1 MRSVVRCLR
10 VSLIALALSL
20 FGTVIITFRYI
31 LQTPR
36 PLDSVLPGDAHL
48 YKWTHGHVFYKV
60 MGTATAP
67 PLVLLHAPGIA
78 ASSYEMRKITD
89 GLAQNYHIY
98 ALDLPGF
105 GLSDHPKIEYT
116 ADTYIRVC
124 QDFLRDIVGQP
135 ATLLASGLSC
145 NYAVAVASRAPD
157 LCQRLILLSPVSL
170 FRGERRQR
178 WLSALLRIP
187 GLALVLYALLTS
199 RAVLRRAVAWQCGRD
214 ARSISNDE
222 LDYYYAS
229 AHRFGAQHA
238 TLALLTGT
246 LHADVAHQFETL
258 QQPTFIIW
266 GGQALNRTPTLSGQ
280 HLLPA
285 HPQIALIGSA
295 GARVHEEYPD
305 KVVANVLAWQAEDTR
320 VAVGAQA
327 RNFLTATN
335 KTATAT
341 NEMASVTSEKA
352 APAPQA
358 PPPVPEAAQEPPSET
373 EPAAPPQLEAESEPE
388 AEEAPS
394 AQEQVQA
401 YCVKCR
407 QKRAIQ
413 NPRKIVTRK
422 GRSAIEG
429 TCPVCGTKL
438 FRFVSGQ

>member
-10 VSLIALALSL
+10 VSLVALALSL
-20 FGTVIITFRYI
+20 FGTLIITLRYI

-48 YKWTHGHVFYKV
+48 YKWTQGHVFYKV
-60 MGTATAP
+60 LGAADAP

-78 ASSYEMRKITD
+78 ASSYEMRKITG
-89 GLAQNYHIY
+89 GLAKNYHIY

-105 GLSDHPKIEYT
+105 GLSDRPKIGYT
-116 ADTYIRVC
+116 AHTYIRVC

-135 ATLLASGLSC
+135 ATLLASGLSS
-145 NYAVAVASRAPD
+145 NYAVAVASETPE

-170 FRGERRQR
+170 FRGEQRRP

-187 GLALVLYALLTS
+187 GLALVLYAFLTP
-199 RAVLRRAVAWQCGRD
+199 RAVLRRVVAWQSGRST
-214 ARSISNDE
+214 RSITGDA
-222 LDYYYAS
+222 LDNYFAS
-229 AHRFGAQHA
+229 AHRFGAQYA
-238 TLALLTGT
+238 ALALLTGA
-246 LHADVAHQFETL
+246 LHIDVAHKFEML

-266 GGQALNRTPTLSGQ
+266 GGQALNRAPTLSGQ

-285 HPQIALIGSA
+285 HPQIALIGNA
-295 GARVHEEYPD
+295 GVRVHEEYPD

-320 VAVGAQA
+320 VAAGVQT
-327 RNFLTATN
+327 RNSIA
-335 KTATAT
+335 A
-341 NEMASVTSEKA
+341 ASEA
-352 APAPQA
+352 APPAPLAPQPA
-358 PPPVPEAAQEPPSET
+358 LEVAHEPGSEA
-373 EPAAPPQLEAESEPE
+373 EPAAPQTEPE
-388 AEEAPS
+388 PESTQESVQEETRPE
-394 AQEQVQA
+394 QEEMQA

-407 QKRAIQ
+407 QKRVIQ

>member
-10 VSLIALALSL
+10 VSLVALALS
-20 FGTVIITFRYI
+20 FSGTLVITLRYI

-48 YKWTHGHVFYKV
+48 YKWTRGHVFYKV
-60 MGTATAP
+60 LGAEDAP

-78 ASSYEMRKITD
+78 ASSYEMRKITG
-89 GLAQNYHIY
+89 GLARNYHVY

-105 GLSDHPKIEYT
+105 GLSDRPKIEYT
-116 ADTYIRVC
+116 AHTYIRAC

-145 NYAVAVASRAPD
+145 NYAVAVASETPE
-157 LCQRLILLSPVSL
+157 LCQRLILLSPISL
-170 FRGERRQR
+170 FKGEQRRP

-187 GLALVLYALLTS
+187 GLALVLYALLTP
-199 RAVLRRAVAWQCGRD
+199 RAVLRRVVAWQSGIS
-214 ARSISNDE
+214 ARSITGE
-222 LDYYYAS
+222 ALDHYFAS
-229 AHRFGAQHA
+229 AHRFGAQYA
-238 TLALLTGT
+238 ALAPLTGA
-246 LHADVAHQFETL
+246 LHIDVAHKFEML

-266 GGQALNRTPTLSGQ
+266 GGQALNRAPTLSGQ

-285 HPQIALIGSA
+285 HPQIALIGNA

-305 KVVANVLAWQAEDTR
+305 QVVANVLAWQAEDR
-320 VAVGAQA
+320 RAAAGVQA
-327 RNFLTATN
+327 RNSIA
-335 KTATAT
+335 A
-341 NEMASVTSEKA
+341 ASESVPRA
-352 APAPQA
+352 QPAPQPAPQA
-358 PPPVPEAAQEPPSET
+358 AREQDS
-373 EPAAPPQLEAESEPE
+373 EAESAALQTEPE
-388 AEEAPS
+388 SEPAPKSEEATP
-394 AQEQVQA
+394 AQEEMQA

-429 TCPVCGTKL
+429 TCPACGTKL
-438 FRFVSGQ
+438 FRFVAGQ